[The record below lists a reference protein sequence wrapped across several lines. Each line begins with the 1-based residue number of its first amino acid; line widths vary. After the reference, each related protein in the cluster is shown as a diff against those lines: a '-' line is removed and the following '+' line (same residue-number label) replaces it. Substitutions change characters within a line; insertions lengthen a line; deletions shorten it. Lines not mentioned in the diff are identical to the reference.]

1 MGVSGRPET
10 IRDTARKVYS
20 YFDSIRI
27 EPEYKEWGATQLEAI
42 QHDLD
47 QVLRGED
54 GYEDHL
60 LAYVSRETDAFH
72 ADGPEASPT
81 ETRRETALCTCED
94 QGCTL
99 KHGRLP
105 NVVLDA
111 ETIRG
116 GIKRFKQDHH
126 GTPTVLL
133 EAQETWS
140 EKRARCW
147 RVLRRCK
154 TYMHPEIDAIPPD
167 ANGAFDDAVDD
178 GDASGTDTT
187 ETATTGD

>member
-1 MGVSGRPET
+1 MSSRVQT
-10 IRDTARKVYS
+10 IQDTARTVYG
-20 YFDSIRI
+20 YFASIRI
-27 EPEYKEWGATQLEAI
+27 DSAYKEWGAKQLEAI

-72 ADGPEASPT
+72 ADAPEASPT
-81 ETRRETALCTCED
+81 GTCRDASLCTCDD
-94 QGCTL
+94 QGCAL

-105 NVVLDA
+105 NVVIDA

-116 GIKRFKQDHH
+116 GIKQFKQEHH

-140 EKRARCW
+140 EKRAECW
-147 RVLRRCK
+147 RVLRRCR
-154 TYMHPEIDAIPPD
+154 TYMHPEIDDIPPD
-167 ANGAFDDAVDD
+167 ANGEFADFDGGEDAE
-178 GDASGTDTT
+178 GEPT
-187 ETATTGD
+187 ETAATGD